1 MRDFF
6 DFFIRQYFILWLY
19 VFLLLMY
26 TIISLMERE
35 MIIMI
40 KTKLNLGPDEFKVIR
55 EISLARPSIKKN
67 RKILQIVC
75 VIGAFIMGI
84 DTLTS
89 FLDHS
94 IGNALI
100 SLACLIAFIWFAKVG
115 LYYEQDLI
123 FKIIQ
128 NKALDNVK
136 NGTIEYIFDSDGVTT
151 ISELEYVTSKYK
163 WDAFQWWCV
172 FKNYIYLQTST
183 KKIVLVK
190 KSNLTPE
197 DYESLISL
205 LSTHVQQKEICN

>member
-1 MRDFF
+1 
-6 DFFIRQYFILWLY
+6 
-19 VFLLLMY
+19 MY

-55 EISLARPSIKKN
+55 EIILAHPKIQRS
-67 RKILQIVC
+67 RKFCQIVC
-75 VIGAFIMGI
+75 IIGAIIMGI
-84 DTLTS
+84 DTLIS
-89 FLDHS
+89 FLDHLT
-94 IGNALI
+94 GNALI
-100 SLACLIAFIWFAKVG
+100 SLVLAIIFIWGATVG

-128 NKALDNVK
+128 NKSLDNLK

-151 ISELEYVTSKYK
+151 ISEPEYVTSKYK

-205 LSTHVQQKEICN
+205 LSTHVQQKEICH

>member
-1 MRDFF
+1 
-6 DFFIRQYFILWLY
+6 
-19 VFLLLMY
+19 
-26 TIISLMERE
+26 MERE

-55 EISLARPSIKKN
+55 EIILAHPKIQRS
-67 RKILQIVC
+67 RKFCQIVC
-75 VIGAFIMGI
+75 IIGAIIMGI

-89 FLDHS
+89 FLDHLT
-94 IGNALI
+94 GNALI
-100 SLACLIAFIWFAKVG
+100 SLVLVIIFIWGAKVG

-128 NKALDNVK
+128 NKSLDNLK

-151 ISELEYVTSKYK
+151 ISEPEYVTSKYK

-197 DYESLISL
+197 DYEILISL
-205 LSTHVQQKEICN
+205 LSTHVQQKEICH

>member
-1 MRDFF
+1 
-6 DFFIRQYFILWLY
+6 
-19 VFLLLMY
+19 MY
-26 TIISLMERE
+26 IIISLMERE

-55 EISLARPSIKKN
+55 EIILAHPKIQRS
-67 RKILQIVC
+67 RKFCQIVC
-75 VIGAFIMGI
+75 IIGAIIMGI

-89 FLDHS
+89 FLDHLT
-94 IGNALI
+94 GNALI
-100 SLACLIAFIWFAKVG
+100 SLVLVIIFIWGAKVG

-128 NKALDNVK
+128 NKSLDNLK

-151 ISELEYVTSKYK
+151 ISEPEYVTSKYK

-205 LSTHVQQKEICN
+205 LSTHVQQKEICH

>member
-1 MRDFF
+1 
-6 DFFIRQYFILWLY
+6 
-19 VFLLLMY
+19 MY

-55 EISLARPSIKKN
+55 EIILAHPKIQRS
-67 RKILQIVC
+67 RKFCQIVC
-75 VIGAFIMGI
+75 IIGAIIMGI

-89 FLDHS
+89 FLDHLT
-94 IGNALI
+94 GNALI
-100 SLACLIAFIWFAKVG
+100 SLVLVIIFIWGAKVG

-128 NKALDNVK
+128 NKSLDNLK
-136 NGTIEYIFDSDGVTT
+136 NGPIEYIFDSDGVTT
-151 ISELEYVTSKYK
+151 ISEPEYVTSKYK

-205 LSTHVQQKEICN
+205 LSTHVQQKEICH

>member
-1 MRDFF
+1 MC
-6 DFFIRQYFILWLY
+6 YF
-19 VFLLLMY
+19 
-26 TIISLMERE
+26 
-35 MIIMI
+35 
-40 KTKLNLGPDEFKVIR
+40 
-55 EISLARPSIKKN
+55 A
-67 RKILQIVC
+67 
-75 VIGAFIMGI
+75 AFIMGLFALG
-84 DTLTS
+84 T
-89 FLDHS
+89 FLDRS
-94 IGNALI
+94 ILDCFIEYTLI
-100 SLACLIAFIWFAKVG
+100 FLAFAIFFIWFAKVG

-128 NKALDNVK
+128 NKSLDNLK

-151 ISELEYVTSKYK
+151 ISEPEYVTSKYK

-205 LSTHVQQKEICN
+205 LSTHVQQKEICH

>member
-1 MRDFF
+1 MFWF
-6 DFFIRQYFILWLY
+6 Y
-19 VFLLLMY
+19 VFLLLIY

-40 KTKLNLGPDEFKVIR
+40 KTKSDFGPDEFKVMR
-55 EISLARPSIKKN
+55 EIILAHPRLQKK
-67 RKILQIVC
+67 RKIGQMAC
-75 VIGAFIMGI
+75 VIAAFLMVLFALG
-84 DTLTS
+84 T
-89 FLDHS
+89 FLDRF
-94 IGNALI
+94 ILDCFLEYTLI
-100 SLACLIAFIWFAKVG
+100 FLAFAIFFIWFAKVG
-115 LYYEQDLI
+115 IYLEQDLV
-123 FKIIQ
+123 FKVIQ
-128 NKALDNVK
+128 NKTFDNVK

-151 ISELEYVTSKYK
+151 IFEPEYVTSKYK

-205 LSTHVQQKEICN
+205 LSTHVQQKEICH

>member
-1 MRDFF
+1 MIFNPA
-6 DFFIRQYFILWLY
+6 YYLTLTILWLY

-26 TIISLMERE
+26 TILSLMERE

-100 SLACLIAFIWFAKVG
+100 SLACLIAFIWCAKVG

-128 NKALDNVK
+128 NKSLDNLK

-151 ISELEYVTSKYK
+151 ISEPEYVTSKYK

-205 LSTHVQQKEICN
+205 LSTHVQQKEICH

>member
-1 MRDFF
+1 MFWF
-6 DFFIRQYFILWLY
+6 Y
-19 VFLLLMY
+19 VFLFLIY
-26 TIISLMERE
+26 TINGLIERE

-40 KTKLNLGPDEFKVIR
+40 KTKTDLGPDEFKVIR

-89 FLDHS
+89 FLDHL

-100 SLACLIAFIWFAKVG
+100 SLAFVIAFIWCAKVG

-123 FKIIQ
+123 FKVIQ
-128 NKALDNVK
+128 NKSLDNLK

-151 ISELEYVTSKYK
+151 ISKTEYVTSKYK

-205 LSTHVQQKEICN
+205 LNTHVQQKEIWH